1 MDNSFPSLGCD
12 DYYGDYR
19 IGTPIFLSTLC
30 LPFPPLRACI
40 LTSSSRQR
48 TYPEPQKPCATPVI
62 YPRTSLT
69 NDYLSIQHALS
80 NLSEKEKAAV
90 LKEMFVRDVKTVG
103 LVFVVM
109 LGLAA
114 FIVWVVIK
122 KRAAQAKRLAL
133 VKGMV
138 DEEHGCEEKIRTGWG
153 F

>member
-1 MDNSFPSLGCD
+1 M
-12 DYYGDYR
+12 
-19 IGTPIFLSTLC
+19 
-30 LPFPPLRACI
+30 
-40 LTSSSRQR
+40 
-48 TYPEPQKPCATPVI
+48 
-62 YPRTSLT
+62 
-69 NDYLSIQHALS
+69 
-80 NLSEKEKAAV
+80 